1 MLEFA
6 GVGRLAKKPDNSRK
20 SSWAQTGLG
29 ALMSVCNSFDSLGGQ
44 IFAPH
49 EPQVKNTEITRFY
62 CRRFTLD
69 RAYFPLRK
77 SVEMIVI
84 NQTCIVLVL
93 YMVLVVEYKVDE
105 NIVVEYMVLVV
116 EYKVDK
122 YSCKEVLASFIKVKG
137 RSLFSYLN
145 KLFGISTCLLQIL
158 EWCKVHSL
166 NFSSHTVMG
175 YVRLNLV
182 RSEKVLSSLL

>member
-1 MLEFA
+1 MSLQILLSLPPPAKQQSLTNLYRQTAHGVNELVHRHAPTLTTSEQWEVLLAVLEFA

-29 ALMSVCNSFDSLGGQ
+29 TLMSVCNSFDSLGGQ

-105 NIVVEYMVLVV
+105 NIVVECMVLVV
-116 EYKVDK
+116 EYKVGENRVHGF
-122 YSCKEVLASFIKVKG
+122 SCRVQG
-137 RSLFSYLN
+137 R
-145 KLFGISTCLLQIL
+145 QI
-158 EWCKVHSL
+158 
-166 NFSSHTVMG
+166 
-175 YVRLNLV
+175 
-182 RSEKVLSSLL
+182 